1 MPHRFRESLPSIS
14 LLQLLC
20 YGRSKFMSN
29 FFSDK
34 DGEDRIYMNLALQ
47 EAGMAAEEEEIP
59 VGAVV
64 VCQGRV
70 IARAHNRREE
80 LQDPIA
86 HAEILA
92 LKDAS
97 LYLKSWRLHECTLYV
112 TLEPCLMCIGGILQA
127 RISRLVFGCLDPK
140 GGAVESLY
148 SICEDPGLNQ
158 RLTVTRGI
166 LESECAGLLDQFFT
180 RLREKKRC
188 VKRAERWPSPAEG
201 A

>member
-1 MPHRFRESLPSIS
+1 MN
-14 LLQLLC
+14 
-20 YGRSKFMSN
+20 N
-29 FFSDK
+29 FFSDR
-34 DGEDRIYMNLALQ
+34 DSGDHIYMNLALQ
-47 EAGMAAEEEEIP
+47 EAGIAAEKEEIP

-64 VCQGRV
+64 VYQGRV

-97 LYLKSWRLHECTLYV
+97 LHLQSWRLDGCTLYV
-112 TLEPCLMCIGGILQA
+112 TLEPCVMCVGGILQA

-148 SICEDPGLNQ
+148 HLCDDPRLNQ
-158 RLTVTRGI
+158 RLAVTNGT
-166 LESECAGLLDQFFT
+166 LGSECAGILEVFFA
-180 RLREKKRC
+180 RLREKKRA
-188 VKRAERWPSPAEG
+188 VRRAERWPSPAEG